1 MSLWII
7 LQNIPPLLNIF
18 VNNHIFGIIAEN
30 VHMSTDIIQI
40 FLFLV
45 SLSAPKIQPALSNVT
60 MSLDYYDKTPTSP

>member
-45 SLSAPKIQPALSNVT
+45 SVSAPKIQPALV
-60 MSLDYYDKTPTSP
+60 